1 MAVSFKI
8 SGKSVLRSIWKCLKG
23 IGSFLTSL
31 VILTAVIVVALYA
44 LKVKPYIVTSGSM
57 EPAIPV
63 KSVCFV
69 NEKAPLDD
77 IKVGEVIS
85 FRKGEMLVTHRVM
98 EIQDGEYV
106 TKGDANNT
114 EDSGTVTEDNYV
126 GKTIV
131 VIPKV
136 GVFLAFLH
144 SRWGKIIACAVIV
157 LLIAVSFIPDKKK
170 DEQEKSEERRI

>member
-69 NEKAPLDD
+69 NEKYMWYLLGFLNSTVCQTINKAINPTLHLQSGD
-77 IKVGEVIS
+77 IAKI
-85 FRKGEMLVTHRVM
+85 
-98 EIQDGEYV
+98 
-106 TKGDANNT
+106 GDANNT

-136 GVFLAFLH
+136 GAFLVFLH

-170 DEQEKSEERRI
+170 DEQETSGERRI